1 MADSSAYL
9 PLLRMSIAMQDKPDL
24 STAHEMDPERAAWL
38 KEAMANLLQNPV
50 DELKQA
56 CERLKA
62 AIKSENT
69 EEEELVNTFE
79 VILALVENIDLAR
92 DFHKLGGLQ
101 STVDLL
107 KGKGSCNSNKVLALA
122 CQTIGTVVHN
132 HPETQTFA
140 NELDALTAL
149 CLVLSNKDGHDDMV
163 QNKCLFALLGLIRH
177 NDAALMRFIKEFK
190 GISLLVMAMERAGS
204 SAQTNRK
211 ALLLLVYV
219 LQRVPALVCVLTAEH
234 SFDVVAAALT
244 KYAQEDVDCRQTA
257 AQFFHLYRTVEL
269 SPALYQLRKTA
280 LQYTLPIA
288 EQDQD
293 ELTVDI
299 CRELL
304 L

>member
-24 STAHEMDPERAAWL
+24 STAAHEMDPERAAWL

-56 CERLKA
+56 CSRLKA
-62 AIKSENT
+62 AVGSGNC
-69 EEEELVNTFE
+69 EEDELVNTFE
-79 VILALVENIDLAR
+79 AILALVENIDLAR
-92 DFHKLGGLQ
+92 DFHKLGGLK

-107 KGKGSCNSNKVLALA
+107 KGESTSKVLALA

-132 HPETQTFA
+132 HPETQAFA
-140 NELDALTAL
+140 NELDALGAL
-149 CLVLSNKDGHDDMV
+149 CPVLSSTKGDDLL

-177 NDAALMRFIKEFK
+177 NDVALARFIKEFK
-190 GISLLVMAMERAGS
+190 GISLLVLAMERAGS

-219 LQRVPALVCVLTAEH
+219 LQRVPALVCALTAEH
-234 SFDVVAAALT
+234 SFDVVAVALT
-244 KYAQEDVDCRQTA
+244 RHAEGDVDCRQTA
-257 AQFFHLYRTVEL
+257 VQFFHLYRTVQL
-269 SPALYQLRKTA
+269 SPALAQLRTTA
-280 LQYTLPIA
+280 LQHTLPIA
-288 EQDQD
+288 ERDED
-293 ELTVDI
+293 ELTADL